1 MTKAEFKKQLKT
13 LTEQMMLE
21 NVGFK
26 NYTDYVENI
35 GEFEDCQTEE
45 EEAQYQ
51 NQQDKVGELV
61 NWLEETLSK
70 CDYMH

>member
-1 MTKAEFKKQLKT
+1 MTKIEFKNQLKA
-13 LTEQMMLE
+13 LCEQMMFE
-21 NVGFK
+21 NTGYK
-26 NYTDYVENI
+26 SYTDYAKNI